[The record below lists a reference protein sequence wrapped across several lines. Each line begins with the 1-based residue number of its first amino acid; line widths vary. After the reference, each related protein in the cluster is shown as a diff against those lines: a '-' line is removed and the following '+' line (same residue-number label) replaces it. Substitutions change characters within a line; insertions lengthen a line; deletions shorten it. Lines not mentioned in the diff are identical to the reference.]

1 MSIYP
6 TSVKKIS
13 ILNTVEK
20 QRSFAF
26 LLTVC
31 FAFSLPISN
40 AATVFFESFLIL
52 MWLVAGNWKI
62 KFIDLVRNP
71 INLPITLFLFYT
83 LISVLWANNIN
94 YALEYIG
101 KYRHFL
107 VIPAIIYFI
116 TPIHV
121 RMILIAFIA
130 GNIVAAL
137 ISYSATNEW
146 FLIGRATP
154 HNPSPFRNYIDFN
167 ILLALTTSI
176 LLTIAIY
183 TRDKFNKFLLVILA
197 VFTAIIIFNNLG
209 RTGQIALLV
218 SLSSIFFIQYRRK
231 VLLLALTSILVI
243 GSTFLA
249 YKKIPQFNNRIEQ
262 GQQDISR
269 IFQSDFTGSIGSR
282 IALWFIGAKLAT
294 THPLFGYG
302 IGDERVAQ
310 KTYLETTSDFSHD
323 TRKHLMRF
331 SDNHNA
337 FLTLLLQG
345 GLVGLGLILWLL
357 YRIYQLPTT
366 PNSEFHLIKYQFL
379 IIFLIWSLGGNSFH
393 LLASLTVFSL
403 FTGLLAVVA
412 QETETFAIPGK
423 KNNNSSQ
430 SSSA

>member
-13 ILNTVEK
+13 ILATIEK

-40 AATVFFESFLIL
+40 ATTVFFESLLIL

-62 KFIDLVRNP
+62 KFVDLVRNP

-116 TPIHV
+116 TPKHA

-137 ISYSATNEW
+137 ISFGATNEW

-154 HNPSPFRNYIDFN
+154 HDPSPFRNYIDFN
-167 ILLALTTSI
+167 IFLALTTSTLLTFAICSQDKSNKI
-176 LLTIAIY
+176 LLV
-183 TRDKFNKFLLVILA
+183 LLA
-197 VFTAIIIFNNLG
+197 TFTAIIIFNNLG

-218 SLSSIFFIQYRRK
+218 SLSAIFFIQYRRK
-231 VLLLALTSILVI
+231 VLLLALTGILVI

-249 YKKIPQFNNRIEQ
+249 YKKIPQFQNRVEQ

-294 THPLFGYG
+294 AHPLFGYG

-310 KTYLETTSDFSHD
+310 KAYLETTSDFSD
-323 TRKHLMRF
+323 NTRKLLMRF

-357 YRIYQLPTT
+357 YRIYRLPTT

-403 FTGLLAVVA
+403 FTGLLAVIA
-412 QETETFAIPGK
+412 QDTETLAFPGK

-430 SSSA
+430 SSTA